1 MAVRHINANAWVCL
15 SESLLGNGLAA
26 TTDHRSVKNRG
37 MNVLRKV
44 RRVVSGLNMERT
56 RRPSRWTAKVFAG
69 AADRDRSILSRVS
82 GNDQNFGKIG

>member
-44 RRVVSGLNMERT
+44 KRVVSG
-56 RRPSRWTAKVFAG
+56 
-69 AADRDRSILSRVS
+69 
-82 GNDQNFGKIG
+82 